1 MMSVR
6 KSNQIIN
13 LSNYIIKNCGII
25 IGNSNTIILK
35 SICMFVKISGP
46 GLWQ

>member
-1 MMSVR
+1 MSVC

-13 LSNYIIKNCGII
+13 LSNYILNDCGMFID
-25 IGNSNTIILK
+25 NSNTIILK

-46 GLWQ
+46 GLWL

>member
-1 MMSVR
+1 MFVH

-13 LSNYIIKNCGII
+13 LSSYIIENCGILI
-25 IGNSNTIILK
+25 DNSNTIILK
-35 SICMFVKISGP
+35 SICMFVKISGT